1 MIEGSNVK
9 LSSAHPTR
17 TLRKSVQRFHTDLQV
32 VFQQQAWT
40 FFKFIYI
47 GIFYVSVF
55 GYILQHKNDLWLD
68 KMALIEW
75 LIDKENPM

>member
-40 FFKFIYI
+40 FFPIHLYWYLLCFSFWVHSAAQERLVI
-47 GIFYVSVF
+47 GQDGF
-55 GYILQHKNDLWLD
+55 D
-68 KMALIEW
+68 
-75 LIDKENPM
+75 